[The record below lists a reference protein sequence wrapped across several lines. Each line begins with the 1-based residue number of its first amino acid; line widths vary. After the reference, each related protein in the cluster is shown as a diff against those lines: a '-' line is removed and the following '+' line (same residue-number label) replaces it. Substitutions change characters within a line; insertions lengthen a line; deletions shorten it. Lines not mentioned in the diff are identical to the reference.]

1 MNNNQSIN
9 YCADNSQKD
18 YKNYYNHNPIEVRI
32 NLPIEQIEKNTE
44 TSIKNKLK
52 KIINYFL

>member
-9 YCADNSQKD
+9 NNNINVI
-18 YKNYYNHNPIEVRI
+18 KNYDNNNNLIEVRI
-32 NLPIEQIEKNTE
+32 NLPIEKNTE
-44 TSIKNKLK
+44 SSIKIKLK